1 MIQVFCDKR
10 GSGKTKALINMAN
23 DQVREC
29 KGDVVFI
36 DDDNRPMLE
45 LDRRI
50 RFVSTNEFG
59 LKDYNSFYGFL
70 CGMLS
75 EDYDIETIYIDGL
88 FNIVSGKNISDAAH
102 LFLSM
107 EKLSKNYNLN
117 FYININDEYA
127 EMPDFIRKYISQNKN
142 VNIA

>member
-1 MIQVFCDKR
+1 MIQVFCSKR

-23 DQVREC
+23 SRVLES

-36 DDDNRPMLE
+36 DDDRRPILE

-50 RFVSTNEFG
+50 RFVATNEFG

-88 FNIVSGKNISDAAH
+88 FNIVSGNLGDAAH

-107 EKLSKNYNLN
+107 ERLSKDYNLN
-117 FYININDEYA
+117 IFINVNHESA
-127 EMPDFIRKYISQNKN
+127 ELPDFIKKY
-142 VNIA
+142 VA

>member
-1 MIQVFCDKR
+1 MIQVLCGKR

-23 DQVREC
+23 NEVMDC
-29 KGDVVFI
+29 KGDIVYI
-36 DDDNRPMLE
+36 DDDNRPMLA

-50 RFVSTNEFG
+50 RFVATNEFE

-88 FNIVSGKNISDAAH
+88 FNIVSGSITDAAH

-107 EKLSKNYNLN
+107 EKLSTSFGVK
-117 FYININDEYA
+117 FYITVNHEHEEIPEFMA
-127 EMPDFIRKYISQNKN
+127 KY
-142 VNIA
+142 VA